1 MKIDLLYTHL
11 ITGTT
16 TVHVNTLI
24 NCKYESFNKY
34 VCFLYTVLICNKV
47 YKAFLERSEIK
58 YDKVRDRGHKIV
70 TKYQKYIIF

>member
-16 TVHVNTLI
+16 TVHVNTLT

-34 VCFLYTVLICNKV
+34 VCFLYTVMICNKV
-47 YKAFLERSEIK
+47 YKAFNMNFRSFRK
-58 YDKVRDRGHKIV
+58 KRDKV
-70 TKYQKYIIF
+70 